1 MAFTYDLTTDTGKV
15 RLLIPDSRST
25 DYMFEDAE
33 IDAFLTMESGILRAA
48 AAALE
53 VIASDNVMT
62 LKVIRILDLQTDGAK
77 VSAELRARARALR
90 EQADAADAGSMPAFG
105 WAEVPVDIFSYREKE
120 IRDAIEETD

>member
-33 IDAFLTMESGILRAA
+33 IAAFLTMESGILRAA

-62 LKVIRILDLQTDGAK
+62 LKVIRILDLQTDGTK
-77 VSAELRARARALR
+77 VSAELRARAKALR
-90 EQADAADAGSMPAFG
+90 AQADAADAGSMPAFG